1 MKKPNRYPYSKS
13 KFKGRVY
20 SLLSARFK
28 AENYIDD
35 LKNSGI
41 PYQLTKED
49 WSTYV
54 FVKIDNLNQLQKLI
68 DVTGEN
74 LILMKDEIWIYDGY
88 ME

>member
-20 SLLSARFK
+20 RLMSARFK
-28 AENYIDD
+28 SENYTDD

-41 PYQLTKED
+41 PYQLTKEG
-49 WSTYV
+49 WSTQV
-54 FVKIDNLNQLQKLI
+54 FVKIYNLKQLQKLV

-74 LILMKDEIWIYDGY
+74 LILMRDEIWIYDGY

>member
-13 KFKGRVY
+13 KFKGSIYR
-20 SLLSARFK
+20 LMSARFK
-28 AENYIDD
+28 AENYTDD

-41 PYQLTKED
+41 PYQLTQED
-49 WSTYV
+49 WSTQV
-54 FVKIDNLNQLQKLI
+54 FVKIDNLKQLQKLI

-74 LILMKDEIWIYDGY
+74 LILMKNEIWVYDGY